1 MNRRA
6 FVIGLGAVLAAP
18 LAAEAQQAGK
28 ALSRKAV
35 RIGYVG
41 AWYSTTTARSLFDA
55 FRQGL
60 GDLGYVEGQTHTID
74 VRWMEGMAADEAAR
88 LTVDLLQSKVDVLV
102 AQAVAVPGVKMAA
115 GSTPVV
121 FSFSGDPVAAKF
133 VASLARPGGNLTGM
147 TLLSV
152 DLAGK
157 RVELLREAAPRAS
170 RIAILSNPAHP
181 GEEEELRATQ
191 IGAQRLGLKVQS
203 FAVRTVA
210 DVNAAM
216 NAITHNHIDSIV
228 ALSNFLIMHERHAI
242 AEFAIKQG
250 IPTISSWE
258 DFATA
263 GNLMSYGPDLE
274 HAWRR
279 LASYVDKIVKG
290 AKPADLPI
298 EQPTKFRVV
307 INLKTARALGLTIPP
322 SLLLRADQVIE

>member
-1 MNRRA
+1 MDRRM
-6 FVIGLGAVLAAP
+6 FVFTLGTGVVAARSGAAQVLN
-18 LAAEAQQAGK
+18 
-28 ALSRKAV
+28 RKAA

-60 GDLGYVEGQTHTID
+60 GDLGYVEGQTLTIE

-88 LTVDLLQSKVDVLV
+88 LTADLLRSKVDVLV
-102 AQAVAVPGVKMAA
+102 AQAVAVPGVKAAA

-121 FSFSGDPVAAKF
+121 FSFSGDPVAAKL
-133 VASLARPGGNLTGM
+133 VASLARPGGNLTGV

-157 RVELLREAAPRAS
+157 RVELLKQAAPRAS
-170 RIAILSNPAHP
+170 RIAILTNPAHP
-181 GEEEELRATQ
+181 GEETELRATQ
-191 IGAQRLGLKVQS
+191 SGAERLGLTVQP

-216 NAITHNHIDSIV
+216 DTIARNHIDSIV
-228 ALSNFLIMHERHAI
+228 ALSNFLIMHRRYAI

-258 DFATA
+258 DFAAA

-279 LASYVDKIVKG
+279 LASYVDKILKG
-290 AKPADLPI
+290 ANPGDLPV
-298 EQPTKFRVV
+298 EQPTKFELV
-307 INLKTARALGLTIPP
+307 INLKTAKALGLTIPS

>member
-1 MNRRA
+1 VNRRA
-6 FVIGLGAVLAAP
+6 FVAGLGAVLAAP
-18 LAAEAQQAGK
+18 RITEAQTQ
-28 ALSRKAV
+28 KAV

-41 AWYSTTTARSLFDA
+41 AWYSTTTARFLFDA

-60 GDLGYVEGQTHTID
+60 GDLGYVEGQTLTID
-74 VRWMEGMAADEAAR
+74 ARWMEGMAADEAAR
-88 LTVDLLQSKVDVLV
+88 LTAELLRSKVDVLV
-102 AQAVAVPGVKMAA
+102 AQAVAVSGVKAAA

-121 FSFSGDPVAAKF
+121 FIFSGDPVAAKF

-152 DLAGK
+152 DLASK
-157 RVELLREAAPRAS
+157 RVELLKQAAPRAS
-170 RIAILSNPAHP
+170 RIAILTNPAHP
-181 GEEEELRATQ
+181 GEEEELRETE
-191 IGAQRLGLKVQS
+191 IGAQRLGLTVQP
-203 FAVRTVA
+203 FPVRTVA

-216 NAITHNHIDSIV
+216 DAIARNHIDSIV
-228 ALSNFLIMHERHAI
+228 ALSNFLIMHRRYAI

-258 DFATA
+258 DFAAA

-279 LASYVDKIVKG
+279 VASYVDKILKG
-290 AKPADLPI
+290 ANPADLPV

-307 INLKTARALGLTIPP
+307 INLKTAKALSLTIPP
-322 SLLLRADQVIE
+322 SLLLRADQVLE

>member
-1 MNRRA
+1 MDRRI
-6 FVIGLGAVLAAP
+6 FVFTLGTGVVTARSGAAQVLN
-18 LAAEAQQAGK
+18 
-28 ALSRKAV
+28 RKAI

-60 GDLGYVEGQTHTID
+60 GDLGYVEGQNLTID
-74 VRWMEGMAADEAAR
+74 ARWMEGMATDEAAR
-88 LTVDLLQSKVDVLV
+88 LTAKLLRSKVDVLV
-102 AQAVAVPGVKMAA
+102 AQAVAIPGVKAVA

-152 DLAGK
+152 DLASK
-157 RVELLREAAPRAS
+157 RVELLKQAAPRAS
-170 RIAILSNPAHP
+170 RIAILTNPAHP
-181 GEEEELRATQ
+181 GEEEELRETQ
-191 IGAQRLGLKVQS
+191 IGAQRLGLTVQP

-216 NAITHNHIDSIV
+216 DAIARNHIDSIV
-228 ALSNFLIMHERHAI
+228 ALSNFLIMHQRYAI

-258 DFATA
+258 DFAAA

-279 LASYVDKIVKG
+279 VATYVDKILKG
-290 AKPADLPI
+290 AKPSDLPV
-298 EQPTKFRVV
+298 EQPTKFRLVV
-307 INLKTARALGLTIPP
+307 NLKTAKALTLTIPAE
-322 SLLLRADQVIE
+322 LLVRADRTVE

>member
-1 MNRRA
+1 MDRRA
-6 FVIGLGAVLAAP
+6 FFGTLAGCVLTARSAA
-18 LAAEAQQAGK
+18 AQVVN
-28 ALSRKAV
+28 RKAI

-60 GDLGYVEGQTHTID
+60 GDLGYVEGQTLTVD
-74 VRWMEGMAADEAAR
+74 ARWLEGMAADEAAR
-88 LTVDLLQSKVDVLV
+88 LTADLLRSKVDVLV
-102 AQAVAVPGVKMAA
+102 AQAVAVPGVKAAA

-157 RVELLREAAPRAS
+157 RVELLKQAAPRAS
-170 RIAILSNPAHP
+170 RIAILTNPAHP
-181 GEEEELRATQ
+181 GEEEELRETQ
-191 IGAQRLGLKVQS
+191 TGAQRLGLTVQP
-203 FAVRTVA
+203 FAVRSVA

-216 NAITHNHIDSIV
+216 DAIARGHIDSVV
-228 ALSNFLIMHERHAI
+228 ALSNFLIMHRRYAI

-258 DFATA
+258 DFAAA

-279 LASYVDKIVKG
+279 LASYADNILKG
-290 AKPADLPI
+290 VKPADLPV
-298 EQPTKFRVV
+298 EQPTKFRIV
-307 INLKTARALGLTIPP
+307 INAKTAKALGLTIPP
-322 SLLLRADQVIE
+322 SLVARADQVIE

>member
-1 MNRRA
+1 VNRRA
-6 FVIGLGAVLAAP
+6 FVTGLGAALGAP
-18 LAAEAQQAGK
+18 RMTEAQTQ
-28 ALSRKAV
+28 KAV

-60 GDLGYVEGQTHTID
+60 TDLGYIEGQTLTID
-74 VRWMEGMAADEAAR
+74 ARWMEGMAADEAAR
-88 LTVDLLQSKVDVLV
+88 LTADLLRSKADVLV
-102 AQAVAVPGVKMAA
+102 AQAVAVPGVKAAA

-157 RVELLREAAPRAS
+157 RVELLKRAAPRAS
-170 RIAILSNPAHP
+170 RIAILTNPAHP
-181 GEEEELRATQ
+181 GEDEELRATQ
-191 IGAQRLGLKVQS
+191 AGAQRLGLTVQP
-203 FAVRTVA
+203 FAVRTAA
-210 DVNAAM
+210 DVNAAID
-216 NAITHNHIDSIV
+216 AIARNHIDSIV
-228 ALSNFLIMHERHAI
+228 ALSNFLIMHQRYAI

-258 DFATA
+258 DFAAA

-290 AKPADLPI
+290 AKPADLPV

-307 INLKTARALGLTIPP
+307 INAKTAKALGLTIPP
-322 SLLLRADQVIE
+322 SLLLRADQVID